1 MQAVVLEG
9 GKGVLFG
16 SLQRCPL
23 DCTHIC
29 DFLTLNLLQGERDAF
44 RGRIKLLK
52 EMVVHGGFLESGGE
66 EMSEDRQEAEFAALQ
81 DGIAEIKRALTEFVT
96 CWNIE

>member
-1 MQAVVLEG
+1 M
-9 GKGVLFG
+9 
-16 SLQRCPL
+16 
-23 DCTHIC
+23 
-29 DFLTLNLLQGERDAF
+29 
-44 RGRIKLLK
+44 
-52 EMVVHGGFLESGGE
+52 HGGFLESGGE

>member
-1 MQAVVLEG
+1 MHVSSSTRG
-9 GKGVLFG
+9 GK
-16 SLQRCPL
+16 RCPVWL
-23 DCTHIC
+23 TSEVSFKLYTH
-29 DFLTLNLLQGERDAF
+29 LTLNLLQGERDAF

-66 EMSEDRQEAEFAALQ
+66 EMSEDRQEAEFATLQ